1 MSLTTPLPCALC
13 GAAPEID
20 IHDGYHW
27 AMCSDMNCPGRAEWV
42 LPPTWDALQ
51 TGISKLHQRK
61 VAAFPK
67 MLEALKLLE
76 VDGFTDHTDE
86 ALANCA
92 INGQVWDKRLAQQ
105 EISRR
110 AALSLAEEAV

>member
-1 MSLTTPLPCALC
+1 MR
-13 GAAPEID
+13 
-20 IHDGYHW
+20 
-27 AMCSDMNCPGRAEWV
+27 GRARDRHPRRLPLGHV
-42 LPPTWDALQ
+42 LGHELPRSRRVGAPPTWDALQ

-67 MLEALKLLE
+67 MLALKLLE